1 MWSPGFSV
9 TVATMA
15 VSPGPRAAR
24 ESKAASDNAGVSR
37 KPPSS
42 SRSRSSSSTR
52 RRNPASPPHA
62 ASRNAARS
70 AGGFSSAPTNSSRGR
85 APGAGWS
92 SAGMCFQSFK
102 RKQPSKSAPKSRG
115 TRAYSRTPLPLDADR
130 IRRALGQHR
139 RFGLKLLQHHFD
151 GFLEL
156 RIAPGNDVLGR
167 LFDFHV
173 RRHAF
178 VLDDATVLVPEG
190 EVRRGDGTAI
200 HQHGET
206 EDADQPAPGA
216 FADER

>member
-42 SRSRSSSSTR
+42 SRSQSRSSTR

-70 AGGFSSAPTNSSRGR
+70 EGGFSSAPTNSSRGR

-92 SAGMCFQSFK
+92 SAGMRFQSFK

-115 TRAYSRTPLPLDADR
+115 IRACSRTSLPLYTDR
-130 IRRALGQHR
+130 IRGALGQHR
-139 RFGLKLLQHHFD
+139 RFGLKFLQHYLD

-156 RIAPGNDVLGR
+156 RIAPGDDVLRR
-167 LFDFHV
+167 LLDFHV
-173 RRHAF
+173 RRNAF
-178 VLDDATVLVPEG
+178 VLDDETVLVPEG
-190 EVRRGDGTAI
+190 EVRRGDQTAI
-200 HQHGET
+200 HQHRET
-206 EDADQPAPGA
+206 KD
-216 FADER
+216 